1 MRFLRLM
8 EESFKAWQ
16 SSFSC
21 WVLCSL
27 ASRLILQYLSKVLIF
42 VIKLFFDSIKSLSPK
57 SSLKKLVNLLLSCN
71 NKNYT
76 RVCNLRSEV
85 CFSNFWTLSSIIDTF
100 RVVLLAV
107 EPENDRFSC
116 GSLWE
121 YLLVNEPFVVL
132 SILYF

>member
-1 MRFLRLM
+1 MKFLRLM
-8 EESFKAWQ
+8 EESFNAWQ
-16 SSFSC
+16 SSLSC

-27 ASRLILQYLSKVLIF
+27 ASRLIFEYLSRVLIL

-76 RVCNLRSEV
+76 RVCNFRSEI
-85 CFSNFWTLSSIIDTF
+85 CFSSFCILSSIIDNF

-107 EPENDRFSC
+107 DPENDRLSC

-121 YLLVNEPFVVL
+121 YLLVNEPFVEL
-132 SILYF
+132 IILYF